1 MIAYVNNTVVR
12 RNDVVEVER
21 LKKHLHSKF
30 DIKDLRELRW
40 FLGIEIDAKK
50 IYTTEGNSKEQNL
63 QTSRIMVLVQ
73 KVERYSMIS
82 NLIKDWLGN
91 CYPRL

>member
-1 MIAYVNNTVVR
+1 MDHTWFIKRNVSLVTILIVYVNNIVVR
-12 RNDVVEVER
+12 RTDVVEVER

-50 IYTTEGNSKEQNL
+50 IYTTEGNS
-63 QTSRIMVLVQ
+63 
-73 KVERYSMIS
+73 
-82 NLIKDWLGN
+82 
-91 CYPRL
+91 